1 VSVEDAPPFGL
12 YGDLVAVLT
21 FCQVTQVR
29 VLEDLDNHET
39 DKNGAENAPKQPQHE
54 T

>member
-1 VSVEDAPPFGL
+1 
-12 YGDLVAVLT
+12 VAVLT
-21 FCQVTQVR
+21 FCLGTQVR
-29 VLEDLDNHET
+29 VLEDLDNRKA